1 MNSRSITEAV
11 SKDLHLDKRIKLL
24 NHLSF
29 LCFVVIVFYII
40 LDQIYETH
48 IHPIVFISIVL
59 SGAGTYLLSRAKKYF
74 IAKLYGLL
82 TFNASIYLV
91 ASSESS
97 ETGVFLYFGVAGLST
112 IVLFGYED
120 RLKSYFFITLSA
132 LLYIFSQ
139 LSDFSI
145 LDKRFFSPTQTTAF
159 FILNVGV
166 CSYIAAYV
174 LIMLMRMNYKTE
186 EELRHNNTVKQ
197 RQNEDLTKANLEL
210 DRFVYS
216 ASHDL
221 RAPLSSILGLIEI
234 CERSDDPDEIKQCLS
249 LMRRSIRNMDEF
261 TKEIISYSRNA
272 RQELKEETV
281 VLYDLVTEVVEDL
294 QFVTGAEEIYVKY
307 NIDKELNFLIDK
319 SRLKAILNNLIG
331 NSIKYHDPQK
341 EDQYIAVEAKYDD
354 SNITIEVADNGSGIP
369 EEHVDKIFNM
379 FYRASDSSRGSGLG
393 LYIVKEVVQKMNG
406 QISVVSEYRKGSTFT
421 VILPV
426 KVLSEAQASA

>member
-1 MNSRSITEAV
+1 MNSRFITETDP
-11 SKDLHLDKRIKLL
+11 KDLHLDKRIKLL

-48 IHPIVFISIVL
+48 IQLIVFVSIIL

-97 ETGVFLYFGVAGLST
+97 GTGVFLYFGVAGLST

-120 RLKSYFFITLSA
+120 RFKSYFFITLSA

-145 LDKRFFSPTQTTAF
+145 LEKRYFSPAQTTAF

-186 EELRHNNTVKQ
+186 EELRHNNSVKQ
-197 RQNEDLTKANLEL
+197 KQNEDLTKANLEL

-234 CERSDDPDEIKQCLS
+234 CERSDDPEEIKQCLA

-272 RQELKEETV
+272 RQELKEEPV

-307 NIDKELNFLIDK
+307 NIDKELSFLIDK

-341 EDQYIAVEAKYDD
+341 EDQFIAVEAKRED

-406 QISVVSEYRKGSTFT
+406 QISVVSEYRKGSTFRVT
-421 VILPV
+421 LPA
-426 KVLSEAQASA
+426 KVLATAQAPA